1 MSIDVTT
8 TEQQITAS
16 VSGGTVAVGV
26 SGGVGPTGSQGPS
39 GVVAVTAPITNSGSS
54 TSANLG
60 LSVGSGLQVAGGAL
74 AVAFTSTAFTSAVVA
89 AAPAGGGLADA
100 PSDGTFYARKDAAW
114 VDITSPANLQ
124 IRRGLAAEVA
134 AITPMVGEPVWAT
147 DTKVLS
153 VGDGT
158 TAGGIIAGYPVRI
171 SHATG
176 NGPLS
181 TLTDPIPRTPVTLSP
196 QGSVWEFF
204 WMTHLGLSGSEYADN
219 ASMLFTPATTN
230 TTGMIGEFLFL
241 NSNGSPKH
249 FRLDGSSAV
258 ECTVTGLGE
267 YMSAKGIVSVSAAS
281 ATLAFHITPSDVQ
294 VGDQGGPAIC
304 IARRIA

>member
-100 PSDGTFYARKDAAW
+100 PSDGTFYARKNGAW
-114 VDITSPANLQ
+114 ADITSPANLQ
-124 IRRGLAAEVA
+124 VRRGTAAEVA
-134 AITPMVGEPVWAT
+134 AITPLAGEPVWAT
-147 DTKVLS
+147 DTKLLS
-153 VGDGT
+153 VGDGS
-158 TAGGIIAGYPVRI
+158 TAGGVLVGYPVKVWKHSNEGMGGTPFSLFSLSPQNSVWEI
-171 SHATG
+171 SIRLKLGPAGSDYETNTSTDISLASSTGISTPVGHLIFINSTGAVQHKILGNSAITCAITG
-176 NGPLS
+176 NG
-181 TLTDPIPRTPVTLSP
+181 
-196 QGSVWEFF
+196 
-204 WMTHLGLSGSEYADN
+204 
-219 ASMLFTPATTN
+219 
-230 TTGMIGEFLFL
+230 EFLRIDAFVTV
-241 NSNGSPKH
+241 NSS
-249 FRLDGSSAV
+249 
-258 ECTVTGLGE
+258 TGVVQL
-267 YMSAKGIVSVSAAS
+267 S
-281 ATLAFHITPSDVQ
+281 ATNSDWE
-294 VGDQGGPAIC
+294 GGIAADSIA